1 MSWKKLNIVFAITL
15 ILFTSTISFSNAC
28 NVSAPVPVSNRLIK
42 DLELIDNN
50 MYILIKYVA
59 AGNYKQ
65 DKVEKDIK
73 FIEAAI
79 DTLTAETAKLPQRD
93 NDVILSMQS
102 ILNYYKISLIR
113 LKAYFET
120 KDPDNLI
127 DAIVS
132 FSSGYDSSNKL
143 RQIIGGAG
151 K

>member
-28 NVSAPVPVSNRLIK
+28 NVSVPVPISNRLIK

-50 MYILIKYVA
+50 MYLLIKYVA

-79 DTLTAETAKLPQRD
+79 NTLTAETAKLPQRD

-102 ILNYYKISLIR
+102 ILNYYKISLSR

-120 KDPDNLI
+120 KDADNLI

>member
-1 MSWKKLNIVFAITL
+1 MSLKKLSIVFAITL
-15 ILFTSTISFSNAC
+15 ILFTSNMSFSHSL
-28 NVSAPVPVSNRLIK
+28 SAPAPISNQSIK
-42 DLELIDNN
+42 DLEFIDNN
-50 MYILIKYVA
+50 MYILIKYIV
-59 AGNYKQ
+59 AGNYKV
-65 DKVEKDIK
+65 DKVDKDIK
-73 FIEAAI
+73 FIEVAI
-79 DTLTAETAKLPQRD
+79 NTLTAETAKLPQRD

-102 ILNYYKISLIR
+102 ILNYYKISLSR
-113 LKAYFET
+113 LKSYFET

>member
-1 MSWKKLNIVFAITL
+1 MSLKKLSIVFAITL
-15 ILFTSTISFSNAC
+15 ILFTSNMSFSHSLSA
-28 NVSAPVPVSNRLIK
+28 SAPAPISNQSIK
-42 DLELIDNN
+42 DLEFIDNN
-50 MYILIKYVA
+50 MYILIKYIV
-59 AGNYKQ
+59 AGNYKV
-65 DKVEKDIK
+65 DKVDKDIK
-73 FIEAAI
+73 FIEVAI
-79 DTLTAETAKLPQRD
+79 NTLTAETAKLPQRD

-102 ILNYYKISLIR
+102 ILNYYKISLSR
-113 LKAYFET
+113 LKSYFET

>member
-1 MSWKKLNIVFAITL
+1 
-15 ILFTSTISFSNAC
+15 
-28 NVSAPVPVSNRLIK
+28 
-42 DLELIDNN
+42 
-50 MYILIKYVA
+50 MYLLIKYVA
-59 AGNYKQ
+59 AGNYKE

-79 DTLTAETAKLPQRD
+79 NTLTAETAKLPQRD

-102 ILNYYKISLIR
+102 ILNYYKISLIK

-132 FSSGYDSSNKL
+132 FSSAYDSSNKL

>member
-15 ILFTSTISFSNAC
+15 ILFTSTISFSNAY

-50 MYILIKYVA
+50 MYLLIKYVA
-59 AGNYKQ
+59 AGNYKE

-79 DTLTAETAKLPQRD
+79 NTLTAETAKLPQRD

-102 ILNYYKISLIR
+102 ILNYYKISLSR

-120 KDPDNLI
+120 KDADNLI

>member
-1 MSWKKLNIVFAITL
+1 MSFKKLSIVFAITL
-15 ILFTSTISFSNAC
+15 ILFTSNMSFSHSLSA
-28 NVSAPVPVSNRLIK
+28 SAPVPISNRFIK

-50 MYILIKYVA
+50 MYLLIKYVA
-59 AGNYKQ
+59 AGNYKE

-79 DTLTAETAKLPQRD
+79 NTLTAETSKLPQRD

-102 ILNYYKISLIR
+102 ILNYYKISLSR
-113 LKAYFET
+113 LKSYFET